1 MADYRAPV
9 HDIRFALDLVGL
21 GEVLALPAFDHVD
34 ASSIDDLLDEFGRF
48 CAEVL
53 GPLDRVGD
61 TIGARLDPATGEVTT
76 APGFVDA
83 YRRYVEAGWGSV
95 PGDPAHGGGGF
106 PWLVAMAMQE
116 IQTSA
121 NMGFSVCTLLTQG
134 AIDALGHHGS
144 EIQQET
150 YLGKMTSGEWTGTMN
165 LTEPD
170 AGTDV
175 GALRTRAVPAADGTW
190 RIFGQKIFITYGE
203 QDLTEN
209 IVHLVLAR
217 TPDAPAG
224 TKGISLFLVP
234 KFLVDADG
242 RVGARND
249 VRCASIEHKLG
260 LHGSPTCVML
270 YGDAGEGAVGELVGE
285 VNAGMRAMFT
295 MMNNARLSVGVQGLS
310 VAERAY
316 QDAVAYALERVQSRV
331 VAENAGK
338 TIIGHADVRRMLLT
352 MRSSIEAMRIL
363 CFLNAAELDRA
374 RHHTDDQVRARA
386 QERADLLTPLSKAWC
401 TDLGVEIAS
410 QAVQVFGGMGYVE
423 ETGVAQRL
431 RDARITPIY
440 EGTNGIQALDLVG
453 RKLPMRAGAAVR
465 ELLTEMD
472 GAAEALVAGGL
483 SDFADVL
490 RVAVAATREATEWL
504 LSRTD
509 PLDAMA
515 GATPYLRMLA
525 TTVGGWLLA
534 RQALAV
540 RPAADTDPGAEARL
554 VTAQW
559 FAAQVLPSVAA
570 LLGPVTAGRGPVFAL
585 APEQFVGR

>member
-1 MADYRAPV
+1 
-9 HDIRFALDLVGL
+9 
-21 GEVLALPAFDHVD
+21 
-34 ASSIDDLLDEFGRF
+34 
-48 CAEVL
+48 
-53 GPLDRVGD
+53 
-61 TIGARLDPATGEVTT
+61 
-76 APGFVDA
+76 
-83 YRRYVEAGWGSV
+83 
-95 PGDPAHGGGGF
+95 
-106 PWLVAMAMQE
+106 
-116 IQTSA
+116 
-121 NMGFSVCTLLTQG
+121 
-134 AIDALGHHGS
+134 
-144 EIQQET
+144 
-150 YLGKMTSGEWTGTMN
+150 
-165 LTEPD
+165 
-170 AGTDV
+170 
-175 GALRTRAVPAADGTW
+175 
-190 RIFGQKIFITYGE
+190 
-203 QDLTEN
+203 
-209 IVHLVLAR
+209 
-217 TPDAPAG
+217 
-224 TKGISLFLVP
+224 
-234 KFLVDADG
+234 
-242 RVGARND
+242 
-249 VRCASIEHKLG
+249 
-260 LHGSPTCVML
+260 
-270 YGDAGEGAVGELVGE
+270 
-285 VNAGMRAMFT
+285 MFT

-374 RHHTDDQVRARA
+374 RHHPDERERARA
-386 QERADLLTPLSKAWC
+386 QERADLLTPLSKAWS

-423 ETGVAQRL
+423 ETGIAQRL

-465 ELLTEMD
+465 ELLNEMD

-490 RVAVAATREATEWL
+490 RAAVVATREATEWL

-509 PLDAMA
+509 PLDVMA

-540 RPAADTDPGAEARL
+540 HPMADTDPVAEARL
-554 VTAQW
+554 ATARW